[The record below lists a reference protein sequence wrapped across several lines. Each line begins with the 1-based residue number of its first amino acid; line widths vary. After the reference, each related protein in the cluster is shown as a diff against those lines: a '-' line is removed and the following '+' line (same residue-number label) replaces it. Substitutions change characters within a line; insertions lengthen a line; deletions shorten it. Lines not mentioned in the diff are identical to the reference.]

1 MRARDLRDCFVDQL
15 LDFYEAGE
23 AEAIFLKIADHLTG
37 LYGTSLLTTNPEMNE
52 AECLSYITDLK
63 QYRPVQQCIGY
74 EWFGSLKIFVNEHV
88 LIPRPETQELVQW
101 IIHDH
106 PGFHECILDIG
117 TGSGCIALALK
128 KTLPA
133 SEIVAWDLST
143 EALLIAERNANAHQL
158 NISFAQKDIL
168 SLTDLGVPARI
179 IVSNPP
185 YILPTEASEMKSN
198 VLNWE
203 PHLALF
209 VEQDDPLQFYK
220 GIVGLAD
227 QSPYCAIVYFETS
240 AAYHE
245 SLCDW
250 ILAQGHTLE
259 SRKDMYEL
267 PRMLRVNLKPKF
279 CGCA

>member
-1 MRARDLRDCFVDQL
+1 MRARDLRDYFVDQL
-15 LDFYEAGE
+15 SDFYETSE
-23 AEAIFLKIADHLTG
+23 AEAIFFKIADHLTG
-37 LYGTSLLTTNPEMNE
+37 LYGTSLLTKNPEMNE
-52 AECLSYITDLK
+52 AECLSFIAELK

-74 EWFGSLKIFVNEHV
+74 EWFGSLKIFINEHV

-101 IIHDH
+101 IIHHH

-128 KTLPA
+128 KSLPA
-133 SEIVAWDLST
+133 SEIMAWDVSA
-143 EALLIAERNANAHQL
+143 EALLVAARNANAHQL

-168 SLTDLGVPARI
+168 SLTDLGLPAKI

-185 YILPTEASEMKSN
+185 YILTSEALEMKSN

-220 GIVGLAD
+220 IIVHLAD
-227 QSPYCAIVYFETS
+227 QSPDCAFVYFETS
-240 AAYHE
+240 AAYHD

-250 ILAQGHTLE
+250 ILAHGHTLE
-259 SRKDMYEL
+259 SRKDMYGL

-279 CGCA
+279 

>member
-15 LDFYEAGE
+15 SDFYETSE
-23 AEAIFLKIADHLTG
+23 AEAIFFKIADHLTG
-37 LYGTSLLTTNPEMNE
+37 LYGTSLLTKNPEMNE
-52 AECLSYITDLK
+52 AECLSFIAELK

-74 EWFGSLKIFVNEHV
+74 EWFGSLKIFINEHV

-101 IIHDH
+101 IIHHH

-128 KTLPA
+128 KSLPA
-133 SEIVAWDLST
+133 SEIMAWDVSA
-143 EALLIAERNANAHQL
+143 EALLVAARNANAHQL

-168 SLTDLGVPARI
+168 SLTDLGLPAKI

-185 YILPTEASEMKSN
+185 YILTSEALEMKSN

-220 GIVGLAD
+220 IIVHLAD
-227 QSPYCAIVYFETS
+227 QSPDCAFVYFETS
-240 AAYHE
+240 AAYHD

-250 ILAQGHTLE
+250 ILAHGHTLE
-259 SRKDMYEL
+259 SRKDMYGL

-279 CGCA
+279 